1 VLFYLNSGEKGIM
14 LEAFN
19 LISEFAVE
27 ELNVK
32 GIIGKTLIIN
42 KQAIRLVEKMG
53 FNTLQ
58 VVGDE
63 TTLTKA

>member
-1 VLFYLNSGEKGIM
+1 M

>member
-1 VLFYLNSGEKGIM
+1 M

-32 GIIGKTLIIN
+32 GIIGKTLTIN
-42 KQAIRLVEKMG
+42 KQAIRLVERTG
-53 FNTLQ
+53 FNALQ

-63 TTLTKA
+63 TTLTKTYR